1 MHNPPE
7 IRPACHRGG
16 RARDSSERIGPGNG
30 RGGVV
35 PDLRGLVGSRSVV
48 FEGRRKSHGQR
59 RANDP
64 ARCRAG
70 RGRGWSPMSQLS
82 LFADADGVDPAPV
95 GGDVRALG
103 EALPQRIR
111 LGTSSWSFPGWTGLV
126 YAPRGGRP
134 PAESVLARHGLAA
147 YASHPLLRTVSL
159 DRTFYAPLTAMEFA
173 RYACQVPDGFRF
185 VVKAPAAFT
194 DPFVRTSG
202 SGEAARD
209 NPTFLDAAAAT
220 AAFVRPVLEGLAAKA
235 GPLVFQFPPLGR
247 RQLAD
252 VPRLADR
259 IATFVALLPRGPL
272 YAVEVRDP
280 QLACPAFAAALQGSG
295 AIPCL
300 AVHARMP
307 PVAEQAAA
315 YGLDA
320 AMGTPPL
327 VVRWNLHAG
336 RDYEGAKA
344 GYFPFN
350 RLVEEDLPSRAA
362 LARLAAAADRDV
374 FITINNKAEGSA
386 PLSVQRLATAIVA
399 RQR

>member
-1 MHNPPE
+1 MPTEQLPLF
-7 IRPACHRGG
+7 
-16 RARDSSERIGPGNG
+16 
-30 RGGVV
+30 
-35 PDLRGLVGSRSVV
+35 PD
-48 FEGRRKSHGQR
+48 
-59 RANDP
+59 
-64 ARCRAG
+64 
-70 RGRGWSPMSQLS
+70 
-82 LFADADGVDPAPV
+82 ADAVDPAPPDAAV
-95 GGDVRALG
+95 AATARALD
-103 EALPQRIR
+103 PRIR
-111 LGTSSWSFPGWTGLV
+111 LGTSSWAFPGWTGLV
-126 YAPRGGRP
+126 YAARAGRP
-134 PAESVLARHGLAA
+134 VPEQSLARHGLAA
-147 YASHPLLRTVSL
+147 YAAHPLMRTVSL
-159 DRTFYAPLTAMEFA
+159 DRTFYAPLATAEYA
-173 RYACQVPDGFRF
+173 RYAGQVPQGFRF
-185 VVKAPAAFT
+185 VVKAPAAIT
-194 DPFVRTSG
+194 DPVVRRPG
-202 SGEAARD
+202 AGEPLRD
-209 NPTFLDAAAAT
+209 NPLFLDAAAAT
-220 AAFVRPVLEGLAAKA
+220 ASFVRPVVEGLGDRA
-235 GPLVFQFPPLGR
+235 GPLVFQFPPLGSR
-247 RQLAD
+247 LLAD
-252 VPRLADR
+252 GRRLAAR
-259 IATFVALLPRGPL
+259 IAAFFSVLPRGPL